1 MRSTSNP
8 MPVAKPWRHLGVF
21 AFAVANT
28 LPAWAQSVPNACQ
41 ISVGYAPVVVP
52 PSAAVSPVPGLSMLG
67 VGLLAA
73 VFGAVAWKYRGR
85 ISAGKVLSVL
95 LAVGAMTVFVHSE
108 NSLIAAVR
116 AAVLYELGDANGGT
130 MADSQISFASPSPL
144 VTLSNT
150 SGKRMRITSNGNT
163 SETGTCIVGS
173 ELAPGA
179 SCTTQA
185 VCPVVIPIEV
195 ASEPTSGCDT
205 NAQIDSF
212 SWAATDGTSSGSVTD
227 FAPLLATPP
236 ATNPAVSGMVTDFT
250 YTRSATQPEY
260 DANSVLT
267 NALALGSGVVTITA
281 TAPQGYGFGSTLS
294 PTQTWTIPYFCQS
307 SGGGGSGG
315 NN

>member
-8 MPVAKPWRHLGVF
+8 MPAAKLWRHLGVS
-21 AFAVANT
+21 AFTVANT

-52 PSAAVSPVPGLSMLG
+52 PSAAVSSVPGLSMLG
-67 VGLLAA
+67 VVLLAA
-73 VFGAVAWKYRGR
+73 VLGAVAWKYRGR

-95 LAVGAMTVFVHSE
+95 LAVGAMTAFVHSE

-116 AAVLYELGDANGGT
+116 AAALYELGDANGGT

-163 SETGTCIVGS
+163 SETGTCVVGS

-212 SWAATDGTSSGSVTD
+212 SWAATDGTSSGSLTD

-307 SGGGGSGG
+307 SGGSGSGG